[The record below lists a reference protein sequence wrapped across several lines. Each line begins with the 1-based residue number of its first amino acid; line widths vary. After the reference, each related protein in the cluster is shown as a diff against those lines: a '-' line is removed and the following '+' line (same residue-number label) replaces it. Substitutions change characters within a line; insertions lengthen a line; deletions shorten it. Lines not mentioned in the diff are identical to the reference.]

1 VNKITEGIS
10 LEPNTVMLLDECTN
24 LSHLEAAVLHQLGE
38 KFGVVTVAT
47 GDENQE
53 GYRIEAMLNG
63 KKEILFYGDS
73 HSLGINLPTL
83 ISIYRLHNTAQQ
95 WNESVLRTVQDE
107 AAKYIE
113 EGAFPGLRDYAYGTK
128 MFGIV
133 EDHFNNNPLQYT
145 RSHATFGFLGSL
157 LTNTLESDL
166 DTIKDKS
173 STILGI
179 VNSENDKPVLE
190 QLLKDKGFTNI
201 KTVLLKDV
209 KGAEA
214 DYAIAYKI
222 PTASGVMEDV
232 QRLYTLVTRGKK
244 GFIGSLDGELLIDPQ
259 FKESNNISVVTTT
272 RQPDD
277 SGNIWLNELGQVIEN
292 IQVTEPEA
300 AEPSVQSLPVSS
312 EQFAETNTGILD
324 EQGEEENET
333 TVSQKSKELSDT
345 LSKHFDIEKL
355 VPIHLYGFRTGKTL
369 AELNELKTKKTV
381 DTSGELAAKRDFD
394 AVMHMLFVDRLEG
407 SLYEKDIEVINRI
420 KTEAKKQSNVVN
432 MYIYFIRALRQAVI
446 KGDISV
452 VCFNTTDYNKDVDFA
467 YLKPN
472 DNPPAD

>member
-1 VNKITEGIS
+1 
-10 LEPNTVMLLDECTN
+10 
-24 LSHLEAAVLHQLGE
+24 
-38 KFGVVTVAT
+38 
-47 GDENQE
+47 
-53 GYRIEAMLNG
+53 
-63 KKEILFYGDS
+63 
-73 HSLGINLPTL
+73 
-83 ISIYRLHNTAQQ
+83 
-95 WNESVLRTVQDE
+95 
-107 AAKYIE
+107 
-113 EGAFPGLRDYAYGTK
+113 
-128 MFGIV
+128 
-133 EDHFNNNPLQYT
+133 
-145 RSHATFGFLGSL
+145 
-157 LTNTLESDL
+157 
-166 DTIKDKS
+166 
-173 STILGI
+173 
-179 VNSENDKPVLE
+179 
-190 QLLKDKGFTNI
+190 
-201 KTVLLKDV
+201 VLLKDV

-214 DYAIAYKI
+214 DYAVAYKI
-222 PTASGVMEDV
+222 PTTGGIIQDV

-244 GFIGSLDGELLIDPQ
+244 GFIGSLDGELLISPQ
-259 FKESNNISVVTTT
+259 FKESNNISVITTT

-277 SGNIWLNELGQVIEN
+277 SGSAWLNELGQVIEN
-292 IQVTEPEA
+292 IQVAEPEA
-300 AEPSVQSLPVSS
+300 GEPSIQSLPVSS

-324 EQGEEENET
+324 EQGEEDDET
-333 TVSQKSKELSDT
+333 TISQKSKELSDT
-345 LSKHFDIEKL
+345 LSTHFDIGKL

-407 SLYEKDIEVINRI
+407 SLYEKDVEIINQI